1 MKSNVGSTDKVLRIL
16 AVILILFLFFN
27 HLISGTVAMV
37 LMVVGGIFALTS
49 IVGFCPLYAIFG
61 IQSNKI
67 PDK

>member
-27 HLISGTVAMV
+27 HLINGTLAIV